1 MRYLGLKETK
11 TSKKITQVYSKNIK
25 LSYKTQNK
33 KISFKKV
40 CSIGD
45 RELIM
50 STYPMSQNL
59 QVAPRLLSGNGGT

>member
-1 MRYLGLKETK
+1 M
-11 TSKKITQVYSKNIK
+11 KKSHRFIQKNIK

-45 RELIM
+45 RELIL